1 MHILFAFDKFKNSMN
16 AFEACAIAQEALRKA
31 HPTWEVNVAP
41 LADGGEGFCQ
51 VLTRALS
58 GQVVTKPVIG
68 PQLEPTRAEM
78 GYVEAAK
85 IPAAVKK
92 MLGLPSFG
100 NIAII
105 EMAQASGL
113 ESIPEGARDPWIAT
127 SYGTG
132 QLIAEAADAGASA
145 IILGVG
151 GSATVDLGI
160 GALEAIGLEP
170 LDERLDTMDHLVPRD
185 WPRVSRLRGE
195 IWPHIPPI
203 YIACDVE
210 NPLLGPN
217 GAVSVYGPQ
226 KGLLPGDAIAFEKG
240 FGEMAKKLVS
250 FFGKERTEMMQ
261 PGAGAAGGITFGLS
275 VACDA
280 KLVPGFDLV
289 EAWLD
294 LKSKVAA
301 ADLVVTGE
309 GRFDA
314 SSLQGKG
321 PGSILKEAA
330 RQNKPAK
337 VMAGIVES
345 GLELPPKTTA
355 DTIAPSNYTRE
366 RSIADGKK
374 LLARKVFE
382 VFSQ

>member
-1 MHILFAFDKFKNSMN
+1 MHILFAFDKFKDSMN
-16 AFEACAIAQEALRKA
+16 AFEACAIAQEALLKA
-31 HPTWEVNVAP
+31 HPTWEVTVAP
-41 LADGGEGFCQ
+41 LADGGEGFCRI
-51 VLTRALS
+51 LTRSLH
-58 GQVVTKPVIG
+58 GELLNKPVIG
-68 PQLEPTRAEM
+68 PQLEPTQAEM
-78 GYVEAAK
+78 GYVNAAN
-85 IPAAVKK
+85 IPEPVKR

-100 NIAII
+100 KIAIL

-113 ESIPEGARDPWIAT
+113 ESIPTGARDPWIAT

-151 GSATVDLGI
+151 GSATIDLGL
-160 GALEAIGLEP
+160 GALEAIGLEL
-170 LDERLDTMDHLVPRD
+170 LDDNMGSMDHVVPRD

-203 YIACDVE
+203 YIACDVQ

-217 GAVSVYGPQ
+217 GAVTVYGPQ
-226 KGLLPGDAIAFEKG
+226 KGLKPVDMPGFEKN
-240 FGEMAKKLVS
+240 FGEMAKQLVG

-280 KLVPGFDLV
+280 QLVPGFDLV
-289 EAWLD
+289 ESWLD

-309 GRFDA
+309 GRFDS

-321 PGSILKEAA
+321 PGSILQEAS
-330 RQNKPAK
+330 RQGKPAK
-337 VMAGIVES
+337 VMAGIVQN
-345 GLELPPKTTA
+345 GLKLPPKTTA

-382 VFSQ
+382 VFSK

>member
-1 MHILFAFDKFKNSMN
+1 MHILFAFDKFKDSMN
-16 AFEACAIAQEALRKA
+16 AFEACAIAQEALLKA
-31 HPTWEVNVAP
+31 RPSWEVTVAP

-51 VLTRALS
+51 ILTRALYGEIVS
-58 GQVVTKPVIG
+58 KPIIG
-68 PQLEPTRAEM
+68 PQLEPLRAEM
-78 GYVEAAK
+78 GYVDAK
-85 IPAAVKK
+85 KVPAAVKK

-100 NIAII
+100 KIAII

-113 ESIPEGARDPWIAT
+113 EAIPEGARDPWIAT
-127 SYGTG
+127 SFGTG
-132 QLIAEAADAGASA
+132 QLIAEAADVGASA

-151 GSATVDLGI
+151 GSATIDLGL
-160 GALEAIGLEP
+160 GALEAIGLEL
-170 LDERLDTMDHLVPRD
+170 LDEKMDSMDHVVPRD
-185 WPRVSRLRGE
+185 WRNVSRLRGE

-203 YIACDVE
+203 YIACDVQ

-226 KGLLPGDAIAFEKG
+226 KGLMPTDMATYEKS
-240 FGEMAKKLVS
+240 FGEMAKQLCG

-280 KLVPGFDLV
+280 QLVPGFDLV

-294 LKSKVAA
+294 LKKKISE
-301 ADLVVTGE
+301 ADLIVTGE
-309 GRFDA
+309 GRFDS

-321 PGSILKEAA
+321 PGSILKETA
-330 RQNKPAK
+330 RQGKPAK
-337 VMAGIVES
+337 VMAGIIES
-345 GLELPPKTTA
+345 GIKLPDKATGNVL
-355 DTIAPSNYTRE
+355 APSNYTRE

-374 LLARKVFE
+374 LLAKKVFE
-382 VFSQ
+382 VFSK

>member
-1 MHILFAFDKFKNSMN
+1 MHILFAFDKFKDSLS
-16 AFEACAIAQEALRKA
+16 AFEACAIAQEALLRA
-31 HPTWEVNVAP
+31 HPTWEVTVAP
-41 LADGGEGFCQ
+41 LADGGEGFCR
-51 VLTRALS
+51 VLTRGLQ
-58 GQVVTKPVIG
+58 GKMIGRPVIG
-68 PQLEPTRAEM
+68 PQLEPTEAEM
-78 GYVEAAK
+78 GYVDAGSV
-85 IPAAVKK
+85 PTAVRK

-100 NIAII
+100 QIAII

-127 SYGTG
+127 SFGTG

-151 GSATVDLGI
+151 GSATIDLGV

-170 LDERLDTMDHLVPRD
+170 LDEKLGSMDHLTPKD

-203 YIACDVE
+203 FIACDVG

-226 KGLLPGDAIAFEKG
+226 KGLLPGDMVRFEKG
-240 FGEMAKKLVS
+240 LGEMAKKLVA
-250 FFGKERTEMMQ
+250 FFNHDRTEMMR

-321 PGSILKEAA
+321 PGAILKEAE

-337 VMAGIVES
+337 IIAGIVES
-345 GLELPPKTTA
+345 GIRLPPKTTA
-355 DTIAPSNYTRE
+355 DTIAPANYTRE

>member
-1 MHILFAFDKFKNSMN
+1 MHILLAFDKFKDSMN
-16 AFEACAIAQEALRKA
+16 AFEACAIAQEALLKA
-31 HPTWEVNVAP
+31 HPNWEVTVAP
-41 LADGGEGFCQ
+41 LADGGEGFCRI
-51 VLTRALS
+51 LTRALY
-58 GQVVTKPVIG
+58 GELVDKPIIG
-68 PQLEPTRAEM
+68 PQLEPMKAEM
-78 GYVEAAK
+78 GYVDAAK
-85 IPAAVKK
+85 VPTAVKK

-100 NIAII
+100 KIAII

-127 SYGTG
+127 SFGTG
-132 QLIAEAADAGASA
+132 QLIADAADAGASA

-151 GSATVDLGI
+151 GSATIDLGL
-160 GALEAIGLEP
+160 GALEAIGLEL
-170 LDERLDTMDHLVPRD
+170 LDEKMHTMDHVVPRD

-203 YIACDVE
+203 FIACDVQ

-226 KGLLPGDAIAFEKG
+226 KGLLPGDSAVYEKT
-240 FGEMAKKLVS
+240 FGEMAKQLCG
-250 FFGKERTEMMQ
+250 FFNKERTEMMQ

-294 LKSKVAA
+294 LKKKISA

-330 RQNKPAK
+330 RQGKPAK

-345 GLELPPKTTA
+345 GLKLPPKTTS
-355 DTIAPSNYTRE
+355 DVIAPSNYTRE

-374 LLARKVFE
+374 LLARKIFE
-382 VFSQ
+382 VFSK

>member
-1 MHILFAFDKFKNSMN
+1 MHILLAFDKFKDSMN
-16 AFEACAIAQEALRKA
+16 AFEACAIAQEALLKA
-31 HPTWEVNVAP
+31 HPNWEVTVAP
-41 LADGGEGFCQ
+41 LADGGEGFCRI
-51 VLTRALS
+51 LTRALY
-58 GQVVTKPVIG
+58 GELITKPIIG
-68 PQLEPTRAEM
+68 PQLEPLKAEM
-78 GYVEAAK
+78 GYVDSAK
-85 IPAAVKK
+85 VPPSVKK

-100 NIAII
+100 KIAII

-113 ESIPEGARDPWIAT
+113 ESIPIKARDPWIAT

-132 QLIAEAADAGASA
+132 QLIAEAADTGASA

-151 GSATVDLGI
+151 GSATIDLGL
-160 GALEAIGLEP
+160 GALEAIGLEC
-170 LDERLDTMDHLVPRD
+170 LDEKHDTMDHLVPRD
-185 WPRVSRLRGE
+185 WPRISRLRGE

-203 YIACDVE
+203 FIACDVQ

-217 GAVSVYGPQ
+217 GAVNIYGPQ
-226 KGLLPGDAIAFEKG
+226 KGLTPSEIPTFEKG
-240 FGEMAKKLVS
+240 LGDMAKKFCS
-250 FFGKERTEMMQ
+250 FFGKDRTEMMR
-261 PGAGAAGGITFGLS
+261 PGSGAAGGITFGLS

-280 KLVPGFDLV
+280 QLVPGYDLV

-294 LKSKVAA
+294 LKKKIAA

-309 GRFDA
+309 GRFDS

-330 RQNKPAK
+330 RQGKPAK
-337 VMAGIVES
+337 VMAGIIES
-345 GLELPPKTTA
+345 GLKLPPKATG
-355 DTIAPSNYTRE
+355 DVIAPSNYTRE

-374 LLARKVFE
+374 LLAKKIFE

>member
-1 MHILFAFDKFKNSMN
+1 MHILFAFDKFKDSMN
-16 AFEACAIAQEALRKA
+16 AFEACAVAQEALRKA
-31 HPTWEVNVAP
+31 HPSWEVTVAP
-41 LADGGEGFCQ
+41 LADGGEGFCRI
-51 VLTRALS
+51 LTRALYGEIIS
-58 GQVVTKPVIG
+58 KPIIG
-68 PQLEPTRAEM
+68 PQLEPLQAEM
-78 GYVEAAK
+78 GYVDTAKVPDAAR
-85 IPAAVKK
+85 K

-100 NIAII
+100 RLAII

-113 ESIPEGARDPWIAT
+113 QSIPEEARDPSIAT

-132 QLIAEAADAGASA
+132 QLIAEAADAGANA
-145 IILGVG
+145 ILLGVG
-151 GSATVDLGI
+151 GSATIDLGL
-160 GALEAIGLEP
+160 GALEAIGLEL
-170 LDERLDTMDHLVPRD
+170 LDERLDTLDHTLPRD
-185 WPRVSRLRGE
+185 WPRVTRMRGE

-203 YIACDVE
+203 HIACDVQ

-217 GAVSVYGPQ
+217 GAVNVYGPQ
-226 KGLLPGDAIAFEKG
+226 KGLTPLEISKFEKG
-240 FGEMAKKLVS
+240 FGEMAKQLCS

-280 KLVPGFDLV
+280 QLIPGFDLV
-289 EAWLD
+289 EKWLD
-294 LKSKVAA
+294 LKKKIAA
-301 ADLVVTGE
+301 ADLIVTGE

-321 PGSILKEAA
+321 PGSILKEAS
-330 RQNKPAK
+330 RQGKPAK

-355 DTIAPSNYTRE
+355 NTIAPENYTRE

-374 LLARKVFE
+374 LLYKKVFDI
-382 VFSQ
+382 FSQ

>member
-1 MHILFAFDKFKNSMN
+1 MPRRLCSKRIRAG
-16 AFEACAIAQEALRKA
+16 EATL
-31 HPTWEVNVAP
+31 AP

-51 VLTRALS
+51 ILTRALY
-58 GQVVTKPVIG
+58 GEVVSKPIIG
-68 PQLEPTRAEM
+68 PQLEPMRAEM
-78 GYVEAAK
+78 GYVEADK
-85 IPAAVKK
+85 IPPNAKK

-100 NIAII
+100 KIAII

-127 SYGTG
+127 SFGTG

-151 GSATVDLGI
+151 GSATIDLGM
-160 GALEAIGLEP
+160 GALEAIGLEL
-170 LDERLDTMDHLVPRD
+170 LDDKMDPMDHVVPRD
-185 WPRVSRLRGE
+185 WPRIGRIRGE

-203 YIACDVE
+203 YIACDVQ

-217 GAVSVYGPQ
+217 GAVTVYGPQ
-226 KGLLPGDAIAFEKG
+226 KGLTPGEITGYEKS
-240 FGEMAKKLVS
+240 FGEMAKKLCS
-250 FFGKERTEMMQ
+250 FFNKDRTEMMQ
-261 PGAGAAGGITFGLS
+261 AGAGAAGGITFGLS

-280 KLVPGFDLV
+280 QLVPGFDLV

-294 LKSKVAA
+294 LKKKIAA
-301 ADLVVTGE
+301 ADLIVTGE
-309 GRFDA
+309 GRFDS

-330 RQNKPAK
+330 RQGKPAK
-337 VMAGIVES
+337 VMAGIIES
-345 GLELPPKTTA
+345 GLTLPAKATG
-355 DTIAPSNYTRE
+355 DVLAPSNYTRE

-374 LLARKVFE
+374 LLAKKVFE
-382 VFSQ
+382 IFSQ